1 MTNIEFKATLQMLI
15 PMVIQTII
23 EKRNISVTEAVKLFY
38 YSGLYKKLEIEKTK
52 LWHLS
57 PLALYELLDN
67 ELTTG
72 KLVFPTEA

>member
-1 MTNIEFKATLQMLI
+1 MDIEHKATLQMLV

-23 EKRNISVTEAVKLFY
+23 ANKKISAIEAVKQFY
-38 YSGLYKKLEIEKTK
+38 VSKLYGKLERESTK

-57 PLALYELLDN
+57 PLALYELLEM

-72 KLVFPTEA
+72 KLIFPTEA

>member
-1 MTNIEFKATLQMLI
+1 MTEIEFKATLQILN
-15 PMVIQTII
+15 PMIIQTIMD
-23 EKRNISVTEAVKLFY
+23 KRSIPVIEAVKLLY
-38 YSGLYKKLEIEKTK
+38 LSKLYKKLEIEKTK

-72 KLVFPTEA
+72 KLIFPTEA